1 MDEGR
6 KTSGIT
12 ENDTFIILQK
22 IQDMR
27 QYAYPIMMRW
37 SVAEKYA
44 IGNDMM
50 HCMNELLELA
60 VAVRWKHFKKTTLTD
75 LDIKNKTL
83 QVYIKDAFELKI
95 LKGISSYKEWTRRS
109 EEIGKLIGG
118 YIQTINGA
126 AAGNTA
132 NQQQGTFRSSRGR
145 YYSTRK

>member
-1 MDEGR
+1 MDEGQ

-12 ENDTFIILQK
+12 ENDTLIILQK

-27 QYAYPIMMRW
+27 LYAYPIMMRW

-118 YIQTINGA
+118 YIQTVNGT

-132 NQQQGTFRSSRGR
+132 NQQQKASRSSRGR
-145 YYSTRK
+145 YSR